1 MHIKIALVKDGK
13 SFSNRLE
20 ELLVSEPQIT
30 CDHILDKSQLSLA
43 KLPNIEGVNL
53 VLLDLELSD
62 YDSINLLSK
71 LKKQFPGITYL
82 MLMHFDS
89 DEKLFDTLKSG
100 ADGYIIKQDHPELI
114 IENIR
119 GAVNGRAP
127 MSMPIAKKVLNFFHK
142 AHEDMTTISP
152 LTDKET
158 EILSLLSTGLLYKE
172 IANTM
177 DMSIDA
183 IKKHCGSIYKKLHVH
198 NRTEA
203 VNRFLD
209 R

>member
-1 MHIKIALVKDGK
+1 MHIKIALIEDSA
-13 SFSNRLE
+13 SFSSRLE

-30 CDHILDKSQLSLA
+30 CEHILDKSQLSLA
-43 KLPNIEGVNL
+43 KLPNIDGVKL
-53 VLLDLELSD
+53 VLIDLELSD
-62 YDSINLLSK
+62 YESINLLSK
-71 LKKQFPGITYL
+71 LKKQFPGLTYL

-100 ADGYIIKQDHPELI
+100 ADGYILKQDHPELI

-142 AHEDMTTISP
+142 AHENMTMLSP
-152 LTDKET
+152 LSDKET

-172 IANTM
+172 IAITM
-177 DMSIDA
+177 DMSIDS

-203 VNRFLD
+203 INRFLD